1 MKVFI
6 SADIEGTAGIA
17 QWDEAERS
25 HADGAEFRALMTGE
39 VIAACEG
46 ARAAGATEVVIKDA
60 HDSGRNILIDRLPDY
75 VRIVRGWSGHPDS
88 MMFGLDAGFA
98 AAIYTGY
105 HSKAGSEANPLAH
118 TSNMRISRLLLNGE
132 VASEFTVNA
141 LCAAGYGV
149 PSVFLSGDAGICREA
164 RAMVPGLS
172 AVETLDG
179 KGKATLSISPS
190 WSRRLIREGVAQALS
205 GDFTQALPALADAYE
220 VVIEFN
226 NPTDA
231 YRAGWYPGAKAHGP
245 RAVAFE
251 HRNFSEILRAL
262 LFLKVG

>member
-17 QWDEAERS
+17 HWDEAERT
-25 HADGAEFRALMTGE
+25 HPDWVEFRALMTAE
-39 VIAACEG
+39 VVAACEG

-60 HDSGRNILIDRLPDY
+60 HDSGRNLIVDRLPDY
-75 VRIVRGWSGHPDS
+75 ARIVRGWSGHPDA
-88 MMFGLDAGFA
+88 MMFGLDDSFA

-132 VASEFTVNA
+132 VASEFTVNT

-149 PSVFLSGDAGICREA
+149 PSVFLAGDEGICAEA
-164 RAMVPGLS
+164 RAMVPGLA

-179 KGKATLSISPS
+179 KGRASISISPA
-190 WSRRLIREGVAQALS
+190 WSRRLIREGVAAVLS
-205 GDFTQALPALADAYE
+205 GDFTQALPKRPEHCEL
-220 VVIEFN
+220 VIEFN

-231 YRAGWYPGAKAHGP
+231 YRAGWYPGARAHGP
-245 RAVAFE
+245 RAIVFE
-251 HRNFSEILRAL
+251 HTNFAEVLRAL
-262 LFLKVG
+262 LFLKA